1 MEQNLIISLEENTEL
16 KLTVLAI
23 MRENDTWLIG
33 DELGEKLNVPTKRVH
48 TLISSLLQDLMDFG
62 SDRIQLTILKGRGSY
77 LQIDDPKEYVRF
89 RQHLIE
95 SSVTFQII
103 LAIAT
108 KDGPT
113 LGQLSANHFVS
124 ESLIRKRI
132 HNVNQMIKKNEVK
145 IVSRKNHYQYQG
157 EEAQVRFILNT
168 ILWHL
173 YRGTEWPFDTIDQKK
188 LFQILQDICKTV
200 NLPIK
205 SLTLYEIGYSF
216 AINFTRARQGYAI
229 DIKPKWKAYI
239 FLCEEINCKTNIY
252 QIFADRYKLSREE
265 TIFFLLEM
273 LSRSKLYINLE
284 ERMVVNKTNLKQ
296 TPSYVASKR
305 LLEKYEEIFGKISEK
320 KRQLFFD
327 YTYPC
332 HIYADL
338 FTNIVYTSAG
348 YLVYSEINDYFPNL
362 KIKMKKLLKSLYQE
376 TKLDLFLNEQYLT
389 EKYIL
394 IFSFFQPVIQYEQ
407 EHIIYVETDLSEMLE
422 QKLVDQIKVNF
433 NQFFNIKIYTKL
445 ETLKKQQ
452 RKFDIIISTSASP
465 TFKKYTDQAQYFLV
479 HPVLTRRDIQMISD
493 YLHLSLENAKK
504 GESL

>member
-16 KLTVLAI
+16 KLTLLAI

-62 SDRIQLTILKGRGSY
+62 SDQIQLTILKGRGSY

-108 KDGPT
+108 NDGPT
-113 LGQLSANHFVS
+113 LGQLSVNHFVS

-145 IVSRKNHYQYQG
+145 IVSRKNHYQFQG
-157 EEAQVRFILNT
+157 EEAQIRFILNT

-173 YRGTEWPFDTIDQKK
+173 YRGSEWTFDTIDQKK
-188 LFQILQDICKTV
+188 LFQILQEICKTV

-229 DIKPKWKAYI
+229 GIKPKWKAYL
-239 FLCEEINCKTNIY
+239 FLCEEINRKTNIY
-252 QIFADRYKLSREE
+252 QVFSDRYGLSREE
-265 TIFFLLEM
+265 TIFFLLEI
-273 LSRSKLYINLE
+273 LSRSKLYRSLE
-284 ERMVVNKTNLKQ
+284 ERTIVNQRNLNQ
-296 TPSYVASKR
+296 TPAYMASER
-305 LLEKYEEIFGKISEK
+305 LLEKYEEVFGKLSEQ

-348 YLVYSEINDYFPNL
+348 YLMYSQTNNYFPNL
-362 KIKMKKLLKSLYQE
+362 KSKVKKLLRNLYQE
-376 TKLDLFLNEQYLT
+376 TMLDLFLNKQYLAD
-389 EKYIL
+389 KYIL
-394 IFSFFQPVIQYEQ
+394 IFSFFQPVIQYEK
-407 EHIIYVETDLSEMLE
+407 EHVIYVETDLSEMLE
-422 QKLVDQIKVNF
+422 QKLVSQIKKNF
-433 NQFFNIKIYTKL
+433 DQFFNIKIYTKL
-445 ETLKKQQ
+445 KTLKKH
-452 RKFDIIISTSASP
+452 RGKFDVIISTSASP